1 MLLKSLPRRFY
12 DNLSV
17 VSLGS
22 LVVCGVGG
30 AALWMGVAAS
40 GGLVGGAAPLG
51 SPESGLS
58 WLALTSGGTLVS
70 LGLLAWSCAGK
81 EALRYTDKKEN
92 LIFLIYKEI
101 QN

>member
-1 MLLKSLPRRFY
+1 MNVFLDFHLRLICTCRFY

-40 GGLVGGAAPLG
+40 GRLVGREEAPLG
-51 SPESGLS
+51 SLESGLS
-58 WLALTSGGTLVS
+58 WLALTSG
-70 LGLLAWSCAGK
+70 W
-81 EALRYTDKKEN
+81 R
-92 LIFLIYKEI
+92 IFLKNREGNS
-101 QN
+101 QQKRRRMSKMNRMGA

>member
-1 MLLKSLPRRFY
+1 M
-12 DNLSV
+12 
-17 VSLGS
+17 
-22 LVVCGVGG
+22 GG

-101 QN
+101 QNGAVAKSYMTNGLFIYGVIFWHFLI